1 MARRNIITVITTGG
15 TIAMRDSGS
24 GAVPTLKG
32 SDLLKT
38 VPPDLAGVEIQVEEF
53 SSQPSSHFTVEQLW
67 SLQKTVSDRLD
78 RLYVRGVV
86 VTHGTDTMEETAYLL
101 DSTLPVDKAVVLT
114 GAMRTSSDEG
124 YEGIQNLWNAIRVA
138 LDSDS
143 DKRGTMIVMNDE
155 IHAARYATKTMSHNV
170 ATFQSPGWGPMGRLF
185 GSKILWGW
193 KLERDYFPVRSL
205 NPNVHLLKLT
215 IGASELLLRHLI
227 DQRVRGIVIE
237 GLGAARVPPW
247 WRPLIQEAVQKG
259 IAIVIA
265 SRTATGYTQ
274 DDYGYPG
281 AFRDLEQ
288 MGVIFAE
295 GLSGPKARIRL
306 MCVLG
311 ATG

>member
-1 MARRNIITVITTGG
+1 MAKRNIITVITTGG
-15 TIAMRDSGS
+15 TIAMRDR
-24 GAVPTLKG
+24 GAGAAPKLKANH
-32 SDLLKT
+32 LLKNM
-38 VPPDLAGVEIQVEEF
+38 PSDLAGIEIQVEEF
-53 SSQPSSHFTVEQLW
+53 SSLPSAHFTVEQLW
-67 SLQKTVSDRLD
+67 SLQKTVLDRLD

-114 GAMRTSSDEG
+114 GAMRTASDEG
-124 YEGIQNLWNAIRVA
+124 YEGRQNLWNAIRVA
-138 LDSDS
+138 LDPQS
-143 DKRGTMIVMNDE
+143 DKRGTMIAMNDE
-155 IHAARYATKTMSHNV
+155 IHAARYATKTMTHNV

-193 KLERDYFPVRSL
+193 TLERDYLPVRAL
-205 NPNVHLLKLT
+205 NPNVYLLKVT
-215 IGASELLLRHLI
+215 VGASEMLLRHLI

-237 GLGAARVPPW
+237 TLGATRVPPW

-274 DDYGYPG
+274 DDYGYAG